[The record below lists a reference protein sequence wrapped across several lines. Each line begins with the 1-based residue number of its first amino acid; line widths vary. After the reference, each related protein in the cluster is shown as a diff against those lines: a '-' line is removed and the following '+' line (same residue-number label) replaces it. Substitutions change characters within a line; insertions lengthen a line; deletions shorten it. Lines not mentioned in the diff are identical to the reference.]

1 MNRVLLTVLSGA
13 LIGLASF
20 NSWAMNQSELET
32 ILETQP
38 GFTRASAHNALEA
51 FEATLKE
58 ESAAKRA
65 VKLNDF
71 GVYRPKQSVGMRNYR
86 NPRTGDAVSK
96 EAFTFV
102 KKPTVTSEAEFIQKA
117 AIKAG
122 LTEDEMRTSL
132 ATYKQAVSTTLR
144 KGGSVAINGEGTYGV
159 GRVKTRN
166 YKLPNGLTGRTP
178 GHLVARYKPYGQ
190 NKKSFDFK
198 PDDALND
205 KFK

>member
-1 MNRVLLTVLSGA
+1 MNKVLSTVLSGA
-13 LIGLASF
+13 LIGLVSF

-117 AIKAG
+117 AMKAG

-132 ATYKQAVSTTLR
+132 ATYKHAVSTTLR
-144 KGGSVAINGEGTYGV
+144 KGGSVSINGEGTYGV
-159 GRVKTRN
+159 GRVGPRIYT
-166 YKLPNGLTGRTP
+166 LPNGLSGRSRA
-178 GHLVARYKPYGQ
+178 HRVVKYKPYGQ
-190 NKKSFDFK
+190 NRKGFDFK
-198 PDDALND
+198 ADDALSN
-205 KFK
+205 KLN